1 MLTLSTH
8 LARWLNVVLIIAL
21 LSSLLPP
28 SSLVSAAATD
38 KHSTTPAFSQALVET
53 PKLAEIIETSPTANA
68 PGQKDLTISKPAENP
83 PTLPSSFIPHK
94 QSQVGQWL
102 YPMAVVN
109 VGSSSIPQ
117 VTQFVSITPENVLGP
132 EDNLGGGAKI
142 YFACPGPP
150 CDAGDFIQGIYDL
163 GAIITLNSGTT
174 VGGINVEAQTHSLS
188 FADGGFNYVFPGVQV
203 SLDSTGPGAI
213 FLWAFLSALTLAVP
227 NP

>member
-109 VGSSSIPQ
+109 
-117 VTQFVSITPENVLGP
+117 
-132 EDNLGGGAKI
+132 
-142 YFACPGPP
+142 
-150 CDAGDFIQGIYDL
+150 
-163 GAIITLNSGTT
+163 
-174 VGGINVEAQTHSLS
+174 
-188 FADGGFNYVFPGVQV
+188 
-203 SLDSTGPGAI
+203 
-213 FLWAFLSALTLAVP
+213 
-227 NP
+227 